1 MKIVFGVLAGCK
13 SGFQSAGYTVKGT
26 DNEED
31 DAEIEYGAK
40 DGSGGQL
47 ALRSGDSCDHGNTSV
62 SIMNRPGD

>member
-1 MKIVFGVLAGCK
+1 LKIVFGVLAGCK

-40 DGSGGQL
+40 DGSGGQV
-47 ALRSGDSCDHGNTSV
+47 ALRAATPATTAT
-62 SIMNRPGD
+62 RPSRS